1 MLLQSSSKGGRNLLP
16 GGGGDVAGASGSNYI
31 VDVSPLEEEEI
42 IAKVMD
48 ETNMDYATDGLLSPQ
63 SFFEEKRRLVSSLE
77 SCLSQPSETW
87 LTKDVVAQAVW
98 SGISLDGTVL
108 REVIATM
115 VTLRDQLQREI
126 EDIVEERVDLK
137 IEYVQTELRRMKQM
151 VDSVASLAISAAGV
165 SAADLLKE
173 ELEGFVLSDSLDDI
187 IEVELERM
195 EQLLADIV
203 AEHEAEM
210 QWSRTQ
216 QYVEVAV
223 EPELSGT
230 GSSRKSSVKSIRYN
244 GETFTEVEVVSAPDR
259 GAFSYESA
267 INQDSQGPY
276 QTPSRVEVV
285 SDTEY
290 SEYEQR
296 FKYAQ
301 SDISGEEVD
310 ASGVNQENPIF
321 DLVLR
326 VLDGVFFLG
335 EKLFLVL
342 LPDLIAVSAKVS
354 IRYDEAQNRGRGS
367 SGWKPMKNFKRK

>member
-1 MLLQSSSKGGRNLLP
+1 
-16 GGGGDVAGASGSNYI
+16 
-31 VDVSPLEEEEI
+31 
-42 IAKVMD
+42 MD

-63 SFFEEKRRLVSSLE
+63 SFFEEKRRLVASLE

-87 LTKDVVAQAVW
+87 LTKDVVAQAVG

-137 IEYVQTELRRMKQM
+137 IEYVQTELRRMKRM
-151 VDSVASLAISAAGV
+151 VDSVASLAISAAGD

-203 AEHEAEM
+203 AEREAEM

-216 QYVEVAV
+216 RYEEVAV
-223 EPELSGT
+223 EPVVSTKFSGT

-267 INQDSQGPY
+267 INQDSQDPY
-276 QTPSRVEVV
+276 QTPSSVEVV

-290 SEYEQR
+290 SEYEQQ

-310 ASGVNQENPIF
+310 ASDVNQENPTF
-321 DLVLR
+321 DFVLR

-354 IRYDEAQNRGRGS
+354 IKYDEAQHRGRGS

>member
-31 VDVSPLEEEEI
+31 VDVSPLEEEDI

-87 LTKDVVAQAVW
+87 LTKDVVAQAVG

-151 VDSVASLAISAAGV
+151 VDSVASLAISAAGD

-203 AEHEAEM
+203 VEREAEM

-259 GAFSYESA
+259 GAFSSESA

-290 SEYEQR
+290 SEYEQQ

-310 ASGVNQENPIF
+310 ASDVNQENPIF
-321 DLVLR
+321 DFVLR

-354 IRYDEAQNRGRGS
+354 IRYVEAQNRGRGS
-367 SGWKPMKNFKRK
+367 SGWKAMKNFKRK

>member
-203 AEHEAEM
+203 VEREAEM

-290 SEYEQR
+290 SEYEQQ

-310 ASGVNQENPIF
+310 ASDVNQENPIF
-321 DLVLR
+321 DFVLR